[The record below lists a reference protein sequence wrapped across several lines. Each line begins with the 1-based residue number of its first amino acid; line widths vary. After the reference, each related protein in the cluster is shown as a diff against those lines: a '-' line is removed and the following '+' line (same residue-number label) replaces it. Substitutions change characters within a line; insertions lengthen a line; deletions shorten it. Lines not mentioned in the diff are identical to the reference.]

1 MDSLLSFREQPLLEL
16 SNSEESYVQRLQ
28 FVCDT
33 YIPIVQTGPLDLLP
47 HSPVPTGQKNSQ
59 APSGAPQPPPD
70 LASKWRIL
78 WGNWYQLTEWH
89 SQFSEKLKGL
99 LHSQPDAI
107 PELFLS
113 SCARMRSMYMK
124 YCENHLK
131 AIALVGQYKT
141 YFEELRMYFFD
152 RDDILSHL
160 MQPIQRVT
168 RYQLPMVQALK
179 ITERANAPSREVWR
193 EAVSVLKDIPNDVQ
207 MIMEV
212 GGQLNINNFF

>member
-1 MDSLLSFREQPLLEL
+1 MDSLLAFREQPLLEL
-16 SNSEESYVQRLQ
+16 CNSEESYVQRLQ

-33 YIPIVQTGPLDLLP
+33 YI
-47 HSPVPTGQKNSQ
+47 
-59 APSGAPQPPPD
+59 
-70 LASKWRIL
+70 RI
-78 WGNWYQLTEWH
+78 
-89 SQFSEKLKGL
+89 KLKIL

-113 SCARMRSMYMK
+113 SCSRMRSMYMK

-131 AIALVGQYKT
+131 AIALVAQHKT

-179 ITERANAPSREVWR
+179 ITERANSPSREIWR
-193 EAVSVLKDIPNDVQ
+193 EAVTLLKDIPNDVQ

-212 GGQLNINNFF
+212 SKVVSRRVTRARRRNQNTTGAIDGTPQPP